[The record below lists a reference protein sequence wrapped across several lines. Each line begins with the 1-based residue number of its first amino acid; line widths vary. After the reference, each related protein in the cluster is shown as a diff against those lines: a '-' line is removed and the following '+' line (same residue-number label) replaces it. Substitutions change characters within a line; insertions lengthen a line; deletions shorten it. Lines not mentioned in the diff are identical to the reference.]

1 MFIKKSKALITSL
14 INEKP
19 EKIIQI
25 NKKRWAIED
34 CFRVMKSYL
43 KARPVYL
50 SKEASIRTHFLINFV
65 ALTILK
71 IIQKKLRESMPHEDT
86 TIEKIINSLRELQI
100 TKITEQIYVNGNVDK
115 LADAICEQFKIS
127 FNSKFLRKKYL
138 NSLMN

>member
-1 MFIKKSKALITSL
+1 MITKHRKKQSTIANKLRLLKLSDDVQFSLNQKQITERHARAMLSLDEEKIKAEEKYDGYYALITSL

-50 SKEASIRTHFLINFV
+50 SKEASIRTHFLVNFV

-71 IIQKKLRESMPHEDT
+71 IIQK
-86 TIEKIINSLRELQI
+86 I
-100 TKITEQIYVNGNVDK
+100 
-115 LADAICEQFKIS
+115 
-127 FNSKFLRKKYL
+127 
-138 NSLMN
+138 